1 MPITSLLLNPYTMTR
16 YVSGLSMT
24 TSLISGVSTDIYN
37 DESNGAII
45 IEKWMKWIIRNL
57 FHPLPVKTSQ
67 SDLALLVPRIS

>member
-1 MPITSLLLNPYTMTR
+1 
-16 YVSGLSMT
+16 MT